1 MKNAHLYEAI
11 KEYCKVAIALL
22 DEIPKE
28 DLPIFTKEKSSIIV
42 GPPARPV
49 FMARQ
54 PVTEIDWFR
63 FVRTNERSLQRTEAH
78 KAAIQAM
85 EEDEKVARHL
95 NIPAGKVAE
104 PIVDGDWCLLSL
116 LVQLLQKQ
124 QDMNFQEAV
133 FDKIYGEFEDYF
145 YPDVLEHRYL
155 CPLTEFHMEAE
166 RIELGPKFSIIT
178 VPEEEKDG
186 MLTRLSLGSLPYLS
200 RHTIDSMA
208 YAFEF
213 YIEVPKV
220 IGETPAI
227 PQEDSSDQVAI
238 ERFDEARSALRL
250 FKNGAVDYH
259 FIQKTTCGDP
269 FRFIETHGS
278 SRPKPRL
285 GLYVLLNSEIS
296 AFLEFWQFYQ
306 KVRRSKQN
314 RIELALRRFNYGYER
329 KRPEDRLIDYMIG
342 FEALL
347 LGEEQE
353 LRYKLALRGSAL
365 LGRNSDERE
374 RTFNELHEAYKQRNK
389 IVHGSTP
396 KGPITIGSETVQF
409 KELVNKVEEHLRSV
423 IKEFL
428 VRCERQSASKVMKA
442 LDEMIVSGFQSKE
455 SIRDL

>member
-1 MKNAHLYEAI
+1 MKNAHLHEAI
-11 KEYCKVAIALL
+11 KEYCRAATALL
-22 DEIPKE
+22 EEIPKE
-28 DLPIFTKEKSSIIV
+28 DLPIFTKEKSSIVV

-49 FMARQ
+49 LMARQ
-54 PVTEIDWFR
+54 PVAEIDWFR
-63 FVRTNERSLQRTEAH
+63 FVRGNERRLQRTEAH
-78 KAAIQAM
+78 RAAIQAM
-85 EEDEKVARHL
+85 EEDKKVARHL

-116 LVQLLQKQ
+116 LIQLLQEQ

-133 FDKIYGEFEDYF
+133 FDRIYREFEDYF
-145 YPDVLEHRYL
+145 YRDVLEHRYL
-155 CPLTEFHMEAE
+155 CPLTEFHMKAE

-200 RHTIDSMA
+200 RHAIDSMA

-220 IGETPAI
+220 IGKTPAI
-227 PQEDSSDQVAI
+227 PQEDSSDQVAK
-238 ERFDEARSALRL
+238 EKFDEACSALRL
-250 FKNGAVDYH
+250 FKSGAVGYD
-259 FIQKTTCGDP
+259 FIQKTTSGDP
-269 FRFIETHGS
+269 FRFIETYGS

-285 GLYVLLNSEIS
+285 GLYVLLNGEIS
-296 AFLEFWQFYQ
+296 AFSVFWQFYQ
-306 KVRRSKQN
+306 KVRQIKRN

-396 KGPITIGSETVQF
+396 KEPIRIGRETVQF
-409 KELVNKVEEHLRSV
+409 NELVDKAEGHLRSV

-428 VRCERQSASKVMKA
+428 VRCEKQSESKVIDD
-442 LDEMIVSGFQSKE
+442 LDEMIVRGF
-455 SIRDL
+455 